1 MNTANTLV
9 LDFEKTIVEIEA
21 KIESL
26 KLLAQEEDVDISK
39 EVARLQ
45 EKLNKQLVISYS
57 NLTPWQK
64 AQVARHPD
72 RPHCLDYV
80 NSLIEDFV
88 PLAGDRNFAD
98 DPTMI
103 GGIGRFKGISVVVM
117 GQEKGHDLET
127 RMKYNFGMAK
137 PEGYRKAQRLMRL
150 ADKFNLPVIT
160 LVDTDGAYPGVEA
173 EARGQAEAIASSIE
187 CCLQLKTPIVS
198 TIIGM
203 GGSGGAIAIA
213 AADRILML
221 ENSIYSIISPEACS
235 SILWRSTDKVK
246 EAAEALRF
254 TAQDLKHFGV
264 IDEVIKEPLGGAHRD
279 SKKAIEEVGN
289 AILKHL
295 KELLPL
301 NGEDLRRRRTEK
313 FLAMGRNLPD

>member
-1 MNTANTLV
+1 
-9 LDFEKTIVEIEA
+9 
-21 KIESL
+21 
-26 KLLAQEEDVDISK
+26 
-39 EVARLQ
+39 
-45 EKLNKQLVISYS
+45 
-57 NLTPWQK
+57 
-64 AQVARHPD
+64 
-72 RPHCLDYV
+72 
-80 NSLIEDFV
+80 
-88 PLAGDRNFAD
+88 
-98 DPTMI
+98 
-103 GGIGRFKGISVVVM
+103 
-117 GQEKGHDLET
+117 
-127 RMKYNFGMAK
+127 
-137 PEGYRKAQRLMRL
+137 
-150 ADKFNLPVIT
+150 
-160 LVDTDGAYPGVEA
+160 
-173 EARGQAEAIASSIE
+173 
-187 CCLQLKTPIVS
+187 
-198 TIIGM
+198 M